1 MYAKSEMMSAGITPA
16 AAPAEIPKGENTIS
30 SDVTIT
36 YEIR

>member
-1 MYAKSEMMSAGITPA
+1 MVADGARES
-16 AAPAEIPKGENTIS
+16 APAEIPKGENIIS